1 MNLEYGIR
9 TPCKRKYLPI
19 PQPETPEP
27 AQSALMTNA
36 STKVLVV
43 EDDRLIR
50 RLLRSVLPARGF
62 TLTEA
67 ETGAQAL
74 DLLKSA
80 SPDLVILD
88 LGLPDVNGLGL
99 LRHIR
104 ADSNVPI
111 VVLSYTGSV
120 STKVEALE
128 SGASDYVTKPFN
140 ADELT
145 ARLHVALRN
154 RLQRQGA
161 APVFRN
167 GDLMID
173 LVRRRITRGAK
184 EIRLSPT
191 EFNILRLLVTHA
203 GKVLT
208 HDQILRE
215 IWGNRRTIDYLR
227 VYMRQLRKRIE
238 VDPHNPQ
245 YIVTVPGV
253 GYQLLSA
260 D

>member
-1 MNLEYGIR
+1 
-9 TPCKRKYLPI
+9 
-19 PQPETPEP
+19 
-27 AQSALMTNA
+27 MTNV

-62 TLTEA
+62 AVSEA
-67 ETGAQAL
+67 ETGAAAL
-74 DLLKSA
+74 DLLKIDM
-80 SPDLVILD
+80 PDLIILD
-88 LGLPDVNGLGL
+88 LGLPDINGLDL
-99 LRHIR
+99 LRDIR
-104 ADSNVPI
+104 SEYNVPI

-120 STKVEALE
+120 TTKVEALE

-140 ADELT
+140 ADELA
-145 ARLHVALRN
+145 ARLRVALRH
-154 RLQRQGA
+154 RLQREGA
-161 APVFRN
+161 VPVYRN
-167 GDLMID
+167 DELTID
-173 LVRRRITRGAK
+173 LVRRRIMRGPAD
-184 EIRLSPT
+184 IRLSPT
-191 EFNILRLLVTHA
+191 EFSILRLLVMHA

-215 IWGNRRTIDYLR
+215 VWSHRRNIDYLR

-253 GYQLLSA
+253 GYQLLTA